1 VTLNTVIDLLGRV
14 TGRQP
19 DARFR
24 ERQFGDVMH
33 TMADIS
39 LAARELGYAPK
50 VGIEAGIAEEVEW
63 LDAER
68 RRVGI

>member
-1 VTLNTVIDLLGRV
+1 
-14 TGRQP
+14 
-19 DARFR
+19 
-24 ERQFGDVMH
+24 MH